1 MAGFSSTLRLVWLT
15 AFASM
20 ASARICDPMLLVLSR
35 EFDVS
40 AGEAGAVVSWFAIA
54 YGGMQ
59 LLYGPLGD
67 RYGKLRVI
75 VFAAFACSFF
85 SLLTALAPTFGLL
98 ALARAGMGATAAGIV
113 PMAMAWIGD
122 QVPYDKRQETIARL
136 TSATVSGLMMGQW
149 FGGVA
154 ADSLGWR
161 AAFFVLTGL
170 FFVAAWRLHRSI
182 GTQRAPQ
189 PAQAPVDGAA
199 YALKALQLLR
209 LPRVR
214 WVLTMTLVEG
224 ALAFGSIAFAPSL
237 LTQNFGLSAS
247 ASGAMMILYGIGGLC
262 YSQLAGRWISR
273 LGERGLAFVGG
284 ALIALG
290 LLLLTW
296 ASQVWLGALACI
308 VAGLGFYMLHSN
320 LQVQATQMA
329 PEARATAV
337 TLFACTLFFG
347 QSIGVVVLGL
357 SLDWG
362 LSVYAFSTAAVTMLI
377 LGWKVSQ
384 RVNQNKI

>member
-1 MAGFSSTLRLVWLT
+1 MPDFSSTLRLVWLT

-20 ASARICDPMLLVLSR
+20 ASARVCDPMLLVLSR

-40 AGEAGAVVSWFAIA
+40 TGEAAAVVSWFAIA
-54 YGGMQ
+54 YGSMQ

-67 RYGKLRVI
+67 RYGKLRV
-75 VFAAFACSFF
+75 VVLAAFACSVF
-85 SLLTALAPTFGLL
+85 SLLTALAPNFGLL
-98 ALARAGMGATAAGIV
+98 AFARAGMGATAAGIV

-122 QVPYDKRQETIARL
+122 QVPYDKRQEAIARL

-161 AAFFVLTGL
+161 VAFFVLAGL
-170 FFVAAWRLHRSI
+170 FFVAAWRLHRSV
-182 GTQRAPQ
+182 GAQQAPQ
-189 PAQAPVDGAA
+189 SAQAAVGGAA
-199 YALKALQLLR
+199 YALKSLQLLR

-214 WVLTMTLVEG
+214 WVLAMTLVEG

-237 LTQNFGLSAS
+237 LAQNFGLSAS
-247 ASGAMMILYGIGGLC
+247 AAGAMMILYGIGGLC

-273 LGERGLAFVGG
+273 LGEQGLALGGG

-296 ASQVWLGALACI
+296 ASQVWLGALACM

-347 QSIGVVVLGL
+347 QSIGVVLLGL
-357 SLDWG
+357 SLDRG
-362 LSVYAFSTAAVTMLI
+362 LSAWAFSAAALAMLV
-377 LGWKVSQ
+377 LGWQVS
-384 RVNQNKI
+384 RKARRR